1 MDRKEI
7 RSQLDLAMEHVQRGA
22 ALVAEQRLLIERLQ
36 LQGQDLDDANKTL
49 ATLESIQAINVA
61 HRDMLYQR
69 LMEDEGV

>member
-1 MDRKEI
+1 MDREEI
-7 RSQLDLAMEHVQRGA
+7 RNQLDLAMEHVQRGA

-49 ATLESIQAINVA
+49 ATLESIQAANIT

-69 LMEDEGV
+69 LMADAGV